1 MTEQD
6 RNEALVRPSWSAL
19 GTYKLPLSGSTLA
32 LPQGYAVT
40 FGADAQRAYK
50 LLGNPTELSQLEA
63 MVMGGKDA
71 DQIITFESLQTGY
84 VALDDW
90 GQVDP
95 DALLA
100 KIHRKTER
108 KNQERRQQGL
118 PELDLKSWLKP
129 PRLDRYTAT
138 VYWTIAA
145 DHDRTGSERGT
156 LASVMV
162 SSGHLQVAAFRFS
175 ARTAARLRGYFWRRC
190 ATRL

>member
-1 MTEQD
+1 ETGTVRQGTNSRAQDPPRGGERAGHPAVAQPTMTEQD
-6 RNEALVRPSWSAL
+6 RNEALVRPSWLAL

-95 DALLA
+95 GALLA
-100 KIHRKTER
+100 K
-108 KNQERRQQGL
+108 
-118 PELDLKSWLKP
+118 
-129 PRLDRYTAT
+129 
-138 VYWTIAA
+138 
-145 DHDRTGSERGT
+145 
-156 LASVMV
+156 
-162 SSGHLQVAAFRFS
+162 
-175 ARTAARLRGYFWRRC
+175 
-190 ATRL
+190 